1 MVDGWGGF
9 IIGVI
14 ISVGKIQKKCY
25 YYYLSRPTN
34 SAENGGAA
42 AGRRNI
48 AADAYIPNT
57 YIHTHMHIYMQTYN
71 RYIIPTLLIIIINNA
86 L

>member
-1 MVDGWGGF
+1 MVDGWGGGFF

-42 AGRRNI
+42 AGCRNI
-48 AADAYIPNT
+48 TADAYIYLIPIYIRT
-57 YIHTHMHIYMQTYN
+57 YIYAD
-71 RYIIPTLLIIIINNA
+71 L
-86 L
+86 